1 VRRDLELTEDARR
14 SRPSR
19 RAKDVPI
26 IISGDFNIDINK
38 DPSIIQ
44 FLKEE
49 LNLDYIPTS
58 SPTTLGNTTIDLTFA
73 RNISTDTMP
82 FVSYFSY
89 HRPIIRKVAIEY

>member
-1 VRRDLELTEDARR
+1 M
-14 SRPSR
+14 
-19 RAKDVPI
+19 
-26 IISGDFNIDINK
+26 ISGDFNIDINK

-73 RNISTDTMP
+73 RNISIDTMP
-82 FVSYFSY
+82 FVSYLDITDPST
-89 HRPIIRKVAIEY
+89 IRSP